1 MNSKQNMEWMTQY
14 RLWAEMFLAG
24 VHKDK
29 DEPPHVPMFG
39 SQRKRSMSSNSGTDL
54 SNALTNVAVAITN
67 ALRPDSQRG
76 SPAQSPAFSPS
87 EAVDMCTKYIQ
98 QLKDLL
104 SLHEMGGLTNEEYEE
119 ERATVVRQ
127 MRKLPRDE

>member
-1 MNSKQNMEWMTQY
+1 
-14 RLWAEMFLAG
+14 MFFAG

-39 SQRKRSMSSNSGTDL
+39 SQRKCSTSSNSGTDL

-76 SPAQSPAFSPS
+76 SPAQSHAFSPS
-87 EAVDMCTKYIQ
+87 KAVNMRTKYIQ

-104 SLHEMGGLTNEEYEE
+104 SLHEMGGLTTEEYEE
-119 ERATVVRQ
+119 ERAIVVRQ
-127 MRKLPRDE
+127 MRKLQR